1 MRIINSIPFSAD
13 KIDKSF
19 NMALTSQKHY
29 GVIPVIPALMGQI
42 YWRCMRM
49 SATNPKYVGSYTS
62 DGLLNIVYQ
71 VHEVIGDVYVLE
83 SIFYFDLI
91 YFISN
96 GSEPSEE
103 PVVEQ
108 ICEKKLSDIENPRLF
123 YSWLGIASEFVRSEE
138 IRDKQERYQE
148 A

>member
-1 MRIINSIPFSAD
+1 M
-13 KIDKSF
+13 
-19 NMALTSQKHY
+19 T
-29 GVIPVIPALMGQI
+29 
-42 YWRCMRM
+42 
-49 SATNPKYVGSYTS
+49 ATNPKYVGSYNS

-71 VHEVIGDVYVLE
+71 IHEVIGDVYVLE
-83 SIFYFDLI
+83 SISYFDLI
-91 YFISN
+91 FIIAD
-96 GSEPSEE
+96 GAEPSEE

-138 IRDKQERYQE
+138 IRDKQERYKE

>member
-1 MRIINSIPFSAD
+1 
-13 KIDKSF
+13 
-19 NMALTSQKHY
+19 
-29 GVIPVIPALMGQI
+29 
-42 YWRCMRM
+42 M
-49 SATNPKYVGSYTS
+49 SATNPKYVVSYNS

-83 SIFYFDLI
+83 SISYFDLI

-108 ICEKKLSDIENPRLF
+108 ICEKKLSDLENPRLF

-138 IRDKQERYQE
+138 IRDKQERNQE

>member
-1 MRIINSIPFSAD
+1 
-13 KIDKSF
+13 
-19 NMALTSQKHY
+19 
-29 GVIPVIPALMGQI
+29 
-42 YWRCMRM
+42 M
-49 SATNPKYVGSYTS
+49 SATNPKYVGSYNS

-83 SIFYFDLI
+83 SIFYLDLI

-96 GSEPSEE
+96 GSEPSAE

-138 IRDKQERYQE
+138 IRDKQKRFGKL
-148 A
+148 

>member
-1 MRIINSIPFSAD
+1 MCWSI
-13 KIDKSF
+13 
-19 NMALTSQKHY
+19 
-29 GVIPVIPALMGQI
+29 
-42 YWRCMRM
+42 
-49 SATNPKYVGSYTS
+49 
-62 DGLLNIVYQ
+62 
-71 VHEVIGDVYVLE
+71 
-83 SIFYFDLI
+83 DLI

-96 GSEPSEE
+96 GSEPSDE

-138 IRDKQERYQE
+138 IRDKQERYKE

>member
-1 MRIINSIPFSAD
+1 
-13 KIDKSF
+13 
-19 NMALTSQKHY
+19 
-29 GVIPVIPALMGQI
+29 
-42 YWRCMRM
+42 M
-49 SATNPKYVGSYTS
+49 SATNPKYVGSYNS

-83 SIFYFDLI
+83 SVSYFDLI

-96 GSEPSEE
+96 GSEPSDEL
-103 PVVEQ
+103 VVEQ

-138 IRDKQERYQE
+138 IRDKQERFQE